1 MTVEA
6 ASQMSVPANEEAF
19 NTLLNHASSIET
31 AVRSEALSQGASLTA
46 SVTNELYT
54 YEDALASDVGTLVTD
69 SGTALSTSA
78 QDVQAQEAVLS
89 EKADL
94 LQASEAAVD
103 TTSSNLASL
112 ITTQLSDAQAAHE
125 AAVELLAALQ
135 VEEAALEIEAL
146 DETSDEA
153 SDDTITITEDDDV
166 ALEEDAAE
174 LSDADEPLDE
184 ASDDTDHDHRRRRC
198 GFGRRGV
205 ELE

>member
-1 MTVEA
+1 MYKRQVSVGLGSGVLTVEA
-6 ASQMSVPANEEAF
+6 ASQMSVSANAEAL

-69 SGTALSTSA
+69 NETALSTSV
-78 QDVQAQEAVLS
+78 QDVQAQEDVLS
-89 EKADL
+89 EKTGL

-146 DETSDEA
+146 DE
-153 SDDTITITEDDDV
+153 
-166 ALEEDAAE
+166 
-174 LSDADEPLDE
+174 LSLI
-184 ASDDTDHDHRRRRC
+184 HI
-198 GFGRRGV
+198 
-205 ELE
+205 